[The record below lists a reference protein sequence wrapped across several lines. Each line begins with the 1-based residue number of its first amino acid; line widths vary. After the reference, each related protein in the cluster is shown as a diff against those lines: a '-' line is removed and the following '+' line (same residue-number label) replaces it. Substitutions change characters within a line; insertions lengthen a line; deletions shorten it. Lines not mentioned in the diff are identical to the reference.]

1 MKKSIWWIFGLIFS
15 NIGLF
20 NAQIVQ
26 PVIFH
31 TQAEKINDKTYDLV
45 ITADIEPGWHLYS
58 QFNDPNGS
66 NPVVLQWQKAGED
79 YELIGKTKE
88 FGTEKAYNDIFEVTE
103 TFWSGKAKMVQ
114 RVKLKKAIQNIDV
127 YLEGQACKE
136 ACIMIKE
143 NLRFDLSEA
152 TKSAR
157 INEKSN
163 QTKQPG
169 NIVASPDK
177 KKLSKPDDLQNKSV
191 DTGKNEKNNQTGQ
204 FQENNSGKQ
213 IKANDQ
219 TNKTENASNP
229 ASQAEIHK
237 NNTNPKTLES
247 VQIEEAGKK
256 SLWWIFFMSFLGGL
270 LALLMPCIY
279 PMIPLTISF
288 FTKQHEKTESGK
300 FNALLYGFFI
310 VGIFVLLSLPFH
322 FLNGIDPNIFNKI
335 STNVWLNLIFFII
348 FFIFGLSFLGVSKL
362 DPQRLI
368 PSKWISK
375 SDEYSNKT
383 SGAIAIFFMAL
394 TLILVSFSCTGP
406 ILGALLG
413 SVLTSG
419 AWALTVGMLGFGLGL
434 ALPFTLLAFF
444 PALLNAMPQ
453 SGGWLNTLKVSFG
466 FIEIALAFKFL
477 SNADLVLQLHLL
489 EREVFLS
496 VWIAIFFGLSLYLLG
511 LFKTPYDD
519 NNDRIGVTRL
529 MFALLSLAFTFYM
542 LPGLWGAPLKWISA
556 FPPYQKYAES
566 PHGVGYSAKT
576 EAAHHATN
584 PLPEGAE
591 WLHGGLIVFNDYDLG
606 MAYARKINKP
616 VMLDFTGFACVNCRK
631 MENNVWTDPRVHQ
644 LMKNELIII
653 SLYVDDKRTLPE
665 NEQYIS
671 KYSGKKITL
680 AGDKWAELEIYEYKS
695 NSQPYYVLLS
705 PDGKVLNQPVA
716 YLDDPEAY
724 ARWLENGIEKFKKHQ

>member
-1 MKKSIWWIFGLIFS
+1 MRKFIGGILVFITLQIMPVHAQLI
-15 NIGLF
+15 
-20 NAQIVQ
+20 Q
-26 PVIFH
+26 PVTFH
-31 TQAEKINDKTYDLV
+31 TQSLKIDDKTYDLV

-66 NPVVLQWQKAGED
+66 NPVVLQWKKAGED

-88 FGTEKAYNDIFEVTE
+88 FGTEKAYNDIFGVTE

-114 RVKLKKAIQNIDV
+114 RVKLKKPVNAIDV

-136 ACIMIKE
+136 ACIMLKE
-143 NLRFDLSEA
+143 DLHFDLTKAQKAANA
-152 TKSAR
+152 TAPTTS
-157 INEKSN
+157 
-163 QTKQPG
+163 
-169 NIVASPDK
+169 
-177 KKLSKPDDLQNKSV
+177 
-191 DTGKNEKNNQTGQ
+191 GKNIQKNNVQPKKNETPQPQPVQSTPAGIENTQ
-204 FQENNSGKQ
+204 DKTTAAKDTSVANTIQNQENKTQ
-213 IKANDQ
+213 A
-219 TNKTENASNP
+219 TVTENTGAKKEL
-229 ASQAEIHK
+229 Q
-237 NNTNPKTLES
+237 S
-247 VQIEEAGKK
+247 VEIEEAGKK
-256 SLWWIFFMSFLGGL
+256 SFWWIFFMSFLGGL

-288 FTKQHEKTESGK
+288 FTKQHEKTGSGK
-300 FNALLYGFFI
+300 FNAFLYGFFI

-322 FLNGIDPNIFNKI
+322 FLNGVDPNIFNKI
-335 STNVWLNLIFFII
+335 STNVWLNLFFFII

-375 SDEYSNKT
+375 SDEYSHKT

-444 PALLNAMPQ
+444 PSLLKAMPQ

-496 VWIAIFFGLSLYLLG
+496 IWIAIFFGLSLYLLG
-511 LFKTPYDD
+511 MFKTPYDD
-519 NNDRIGVTRL
+519 NSDRIGVTRL

-566 PHGVGYSAKT
+566 PHGVGYKAQANNT
-576 EAAHHATN
+576 FQAQQN
-584 PLPEGAE
+584 LPEGAE
-591 WLHGGLIVFNDYDLG
+591 WLHGGLLVFKDYDQGL
-606 MAYARKINKP
+606 AYAKKVNKP

-631 MENNVWTDPRVHQ
+631 MENNVWTDPRVHK
-644 LMKNELIII
+644 LMKDELIII
-653 SLYVDDKRTLPE
+653 SLYVDDKRKLPE
-665 NEQYIS
+665 NEQYVS

-680 AGDKWAELEIYEYKS
+680 AGDKWAELEIYEFKS

-716 YLDDPEAY
+716 YLDDPGAY
-724 ARWLENGIEKFKKHQ
+724 AAWLQEGIDKFKQHQ